1 MGNGSGVLGV
11 LCLLRSWKQGR
22 KLGSCQSLAK
32 SWPFGAEGHRD
43 VVWLPGPGAGV
54 SGLPSCRSDLQQD
67 PHPGTPTLVTAGR
80 GPEFVWSLRVRAR
93 PPRPGGLAG
102 AGQRESWALGQRP
115 PHARAIPPGVST
127 SAARRAR
134 ARAPPPRA
142 SPRARAPLSGAT
154 RPAHARPAPQRGGL
168 LPPRAR
174 AARAARTPCPAHAQA
189 PRPMGDAAA
198 YLPGVRRGASVSRGP
213 GLSPPRVLG
222 PRRCSGGRAS
232 PRRARVLPDPDP
244 RSGPSAAAP
253 SLRRHVA
260 ERDPRA
266 AGGEP
271 AGLLGRA
278 ALQPRLERERR
289 PRLGL
294 SL

>member
-1 MGNGSGVLGV
+1 M
-11 LCLLRSWKQGR
+11 
-22 KLGSCQSLAK
+22 
-32 SWPFGAEGHRD
+32 
-43 VVWLPGPGAGV
+43 WLPGPGAGV

-115 PHARAIPPGVST
+115 PHARAIPPRAST

-244 RSGPSAAAP
+244 CSGPSAAAP

-271 AGLLGRA
+271 AG
-278 ALQPRLERERR
+278 
-289 PRLGL
+289 
-294 SL
+294 